1 MKCEQCES
9 EATVHELRVV
19 NGKRVE
25 RHLCEKCARDQGIAV
40 QQGMSVPELIE
51 KMLEQSVQSAQPAP
65 APKVPKAD
73 PAKATSCSECG
84 TTYPE
89 FRQTGLL
96 GCPACYKAFEPQLG
110 PLLERAHE
118 GGTHHVGKLP
128 KRALAAGEEP
138 PPPVVGPRQV
148 GAVGGKKPVGAEGV
162 LGGPEQRA
170 GRIAA
175 LKKQLD
181 EAVRTEQYERA
192 AKIRDE
198 LRRLADLQGSPPGPS
213 TEAGPSA
220 A

>member
-1 MKCEQCES
+1 MKCDQCES

-19 NGKRVE
+19 SGKRVE
-25 RHLCEKCARDQGIAV
+25 RHLCEKCAREQGIAI

-51 KMLEQSVQSAQPAP
+51 KMLEQSVQSAQPP
-65 APKVPKAD
+65 STKA
-73 PAKATSCSECG
+73 AKPEPTKAAACTECG
-84 TTYPE
+84 TTYTE
-89 FRQTGLL
+89 FRQSGLL
-96 GCPACYKAFEPQLG
+96 GCPECYKCFEAQLG

-128 KRALAAGEEP
+128 KQALRAGAEP
-138 PPPVVGPRQV
+138 APTVGIRKIGQ
-148 GAVGGKKPVGAEGV
+148 VGGKKPVGAESV

-175 LKKQLD
+175 LRKQLE

-198 LRRLADLQGSPPGPS
+198 LRRLAELEGMPPGQS
-213 TEAGPSA
+213 GA